1 MNKFREKIMKNQ
13 LPALKITVVAALL
26 VSSVLLHGCAV
37 SHDISSLSAQQLQR
51 LSDLEVLQ
59 GAPSRPY
66 SVIDIVRVLSCSG
79 GEEGMEEAVI
89 DAKVV
94 AVQLDADAVI
104 DLHCQA
110 QSDIRIDG
118 CASPLVCAGT
128 AVEYTR

>member
-1 MNKFREKIMKNQ
+1 
-13 LPALKITVVAALL
+13 
-26 VSSVLLHGCAV
+26 
-37 SHDISSLSAQQLQR
+37 
-51 LSDLEVLQ
+51 
-59 GAPSRPY
+59 
-66 SVIDIVRVLSCSG
+66 VRVLSCSG